1 MAHKIADVALLLN
14 PYLFCLLFVF
24 AVQSYN
30 TNLLFFQPISP
41 LLVCANIQPKLKKLR
56 SSTKN
61 QSFLMASEGFLKFTQ
76 YSLNISTLTRQIYL
90 LNIFLVE
97 ISPRTP
103 SLISDIA

>member
-1 MAHKIADVALLLN
+1 MIYN
-14 PYLFCLLFVF
+14 SPYKYRPDENGPNGCQKNWQDLK
-24 AVQSYN
+24 
-30 TNLLFFQPISP
+30 NLDME
-41 LLVCANIQPKLKKLR
+41 VYCTNIQPKLKKPR